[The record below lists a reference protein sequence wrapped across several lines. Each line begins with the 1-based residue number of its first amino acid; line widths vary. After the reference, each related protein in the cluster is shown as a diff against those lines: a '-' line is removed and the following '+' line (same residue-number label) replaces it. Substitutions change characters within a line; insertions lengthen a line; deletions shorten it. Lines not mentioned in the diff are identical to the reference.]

1 MITANAPTLLFETA
15 QGVPMTMVVYAAGAA
30 VHTRQDHQYINK
42 ASEAVAAFYDRRYCQ
57 SPFHPEY
64 GQFISEYYVS
74 DLCTGQPSNGLCL
87 QGGVDAWT
95 IDATTMQQVVAFLES
110 VR

>member
-1 MITANAPTLLFETA
+1 MITANAPIFLFETA
-15 QGVPMTMVVYAAGAA
+15 QGVPMTVVVYRAGEAIQ
-30 VHTRQDHQYINK
+30 TGRDRQYINT
-42 ASEAVAAFYDRRYCQ
+42 AGQSVAAFYDRRYCQ

-74 DLCTGQPSNGLCL
+74 DLCTGQTRTGLCL

-95 IDATTMQQVVAFLES
+95 IDAATMQDVVAFLE
-110 VR
+110 RAR

>member
-1 MITANAPTLLFETA
+1 MITANAPTFLFETA
-15 QGVPMTMVVYAAGAA
+15 QGVPMTVVVYAGGEAI
-30 VHTRQDHQYINK
+30 HTGLDRQYINT
-42 ASEAVAAFYDRRYCQ
+42 AGNPVAAFYDRRYCQ
-57 SPFHPEY
+57 PPFHPEY

-74 DLCTGQPSNGLCL
+74 DLCTGQPITGLCL

-95 IDATTMQQVVAFLES
+95 IDAATMQQVVAFLEK